1 MGFISFVH
9 RRMLS
14 VPTRLYEVRAKL
26 KMSPGESPGV
36 LLFVKNICRG
46 GHWPSACVRVSV
58 RTSNARPYI
67 LLRTEDKIFPN
78 SHDFTEGIVDPKR
91 EPCGF
96 GGDAETFQT

>member
-14 VPTRLYEVRAKL
+14 APTRLYEARAKL
-26 KMSPGESPGV
+26 KMPPDESPGV
-36 LLFVKNICRG
+36 LLFVKDICRG

-78 SHDFTEGIVDPKR
+78 GHDLAEGIVQAQR
-91 EPCGF
+91 GTGGF
-96 GGDAETFQT
+96 DG